1 MSNSDILI
9 LNVDDNDGARY
20 VKTRILQGAGFQVA
34 EAANGTD
41 ALTMA
46 RRLLPALVLLDVKLP
61 DINGIEVCRQI
72 KSDVDTCAILVLQT
86 SAALTGRDDKIRG
99 LEGGADNYLAAPI
112 EADELIAN
120 VNALLR
126 LQRTQADLRNSEE
139 RFRQLTDNI
148 EDVFWMFS
156 LDGSELLYVSN
167 AYATMWNRPAQLLE
181 RAPGDWLDAIHADD
195 RAAVAARWQ
204 LAGAGEPFDEEYR
217 LTMPGASVRWVR
229 DRAFLVRDAADVPY
243 RIARITSDITQR
255 RDMEDRLH
263 AADDNK
269 NDFLAT
275 LAHELRNPLS
285 PIRNAVALM
294 GEVAPADVALH
305 QKARQIIVRQVAHLS
320 RLVDDL
326 LDVARISQGKLTLQL
341 QRTELHAVVD
351 SALETAQPMLESRQH
366 RLVVDVPPEPLWING
381 DPVRLA
387 QAIGNLLHNAA
398 KFTNRGG
405 EVRLQVA
412 RLADARVSISVHD
425 NGIGIT
431 SYNLPRIFN
440 MFAQGAAAH
449 DRVHDGLG
457 IGLSLVSTLAHM
469 HGGSVHAS
477 SPGIDHGS
485 TFELIL
491 PLLDAAATASA
502 PVPPDTAH
510 PTLAPGMR
518 RVLLVDDNID
528 SSEVMGELLG
538 VMGHEVFLANDAD
551 RALALARAHRP
562 DTIILDIGMPKVD
575 GYALARMLRDDPLF
589 ALTRL
594 IAHTGYGSD
603 QDRQKTRDAG
613 FDFHLVK
620 PANFDELE
628 RSLRPSQVL
637 EHEKK

>member
-1 MSNSDILI
+1 VSNSDILI

-72 KSDVDTCAILVLQT
+72 KSDVDTCTILVLQT

-181 RAPGDWLDAIHADD
+181 RAPGDWLDAIHPDD

-477 SPGIDHGS
+477 SPGIDQGS

>member
-1 MSNSDILI
+1 VSNSDILI

-72 KSDVDTCAILVLQT
+72 KSDVDTCTILVLQT

-181 RAPGDWLDAIHADD
+181 RAPGDWLDAIHPDD

-477 SPGIDHGS
+477 SPGIDQGS

-538 VMGHEVFLANDAD
+538 VMGHQVFLANDAD